1 MLFESKDLSIPELLL
16 HYTLIL
22 DELHRR
28 EVIRT
33 ENSPIGDYAEWLIA
47 NQLGLTLVPNST
59 PGHDA
64 VDDSTGLKFQIK
76 GRRLTA
82 RNKSRQLGAIRNL
95 KNHEFD
101 YLIAVLFNEQV
112 EVVQVVKIPHAI
124 IEKYAQYRPHVNAH
138 ILILRD
144 NILSDPMVENLTAQ
158 FRD

>member
-1 MLFESKDLSIPELLL
+1 MTFEPKSITTQQLLEYYSQILEEL
-16 HYTLIL
+16 
-22 DELHRR
+22 R
-28 EVIRT
+28 ERKIVRT
-33 ENSPIGDYAEWLIA
+33 SNSPIGDYAEWLIA

-158 FRD
+158 FRN